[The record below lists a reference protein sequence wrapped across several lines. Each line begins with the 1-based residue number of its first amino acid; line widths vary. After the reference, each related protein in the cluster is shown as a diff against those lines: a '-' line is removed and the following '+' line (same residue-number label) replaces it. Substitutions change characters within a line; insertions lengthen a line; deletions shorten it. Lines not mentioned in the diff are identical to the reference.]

1 MVIKFYLHGYGRF
14 IHSFDLFL
22 IYLDKLE
29 SYMYFQLRVF
39 SWFIDERD
47 LRRKKNNNDNNKAIQ
62 KQKGLLTSLLSIVD
76 LVVSKIQ

>member
-47 LRRKKNNNDNNKAIQ
+47 LRRKKTVTTTTKQFRNK
-62 KQKGLLTSLLSIVD
+62 KGC
-76 LVVSKIQ
+76 